1 MTCISPP
8 VIVVRISPLRHDG
21 GKAAKPPTATPQPS
35 PPLRHSRVFSPLR
48 HSRALPGNPVL
59 HSRVFS
65 PFRHSR
71 ALPGNPVLHR
81 EHHPGFPPA
90 GENDGDGE
98 CDSHSLPSVMMA
110 AKPKTPNGYAATLS
124 PHPSFSGPA
133 RESRLSFIQSVV
145 ILALPR
151 QAGNPPLMSPPSVML
166 AHFLPSV
173 ILGPCPGIQSVTQQC
188 ESPPWI
194 PAYGEHDGREASE
207 HPVRHFRA
215 SFLPLSFPRISFCR
229 HSRAL
234 PGNPVLKQEHHPG
247 FPPTARMTAGRPA
260 SIQSVILPLPRQAG
274 NPPPSSSP
282 SVMLAYFL
290 PSVILGPCPGIQSV
304 TQQCESPPW
313 IPAYGEN
320 DGREASE
327 HPVRHSR
334 ASFLPLSFPRISFCR
349 HSRALPGNPVP
360 KQEHHPGFPPTAS
373 MTAGEA
379 SEHDV
384 PVVLSPSSSCVFPPA
399 VILGPCPGS
408 AASHWLPHMPL

>member
-8 VIVVRISPLRHDG
+8 VIVVRIFPLRHDG

-35 PPLRHSRVFSPLR
+35 PPLRHARVFSPLR
-48 HSRALPGNPVL
+48 HSRALPGNPVR
-59 HSRVFS
+59 HARVFS
-65 PFRHSR
+65 PLRHSR

-110 AKPKTPNGYAATLS
+110 AKPKKPNGYAATLS
-124 PHPSFSGPA
+124 PPPSFSGPA

-173 ILGPCPGIQSVTQQC
+173 ILGPCPGIQSV
-188 ESPPWI
+188 
-194 PAYGEHDGREASE
+194 
-207 HPVRHFRA
+207 
-215 SFLPLSFPRISFCR
+215 
-229 HSRAL
+229 
-234 PGNPVLKQEHHPG
+234 
-247 FPPTARMTAGRPA
+247 
-260 SIQSVILPLPRQAG
+260 ILALPRQAG

-327 HPVRHSR
+327 HPVRHFR

-349 HSRALPGNPVP
+349 HSRALPGNPVL
-360 KQEHHPGFPPTAS
+360 KQEHHHGFPPTAS

-408 AASHWLPHMPL
+408 AASHRLPHMPL